1 MNLKNYKNMDPIQ
14 LEKHIAELLN
24 SDAIKN
30 KEQKAAL
37 KELHKELQKLNY
49 IKWLKKELFNK

>member
-1 MNLKNYKNMDPIQ
+1 MNLKNYKNMDTIQ
-14 LEKHIAELLN
+14 LEKHTAELLN

-30 KEQKAAL
+30 EAQRAEMEQ
-37 KELHKELQKLNY
+37 LHKELQKLNY

>member
-1 MNLKNYKNMDPIQ
+1 MNLKNYKNMDTIQ
-14 LEKHIAELLN
+14 LEKYIAELLN

-30 KEQKAAL
+30 EAQRAEMKQL
-37 KELHKELQKLNY
+37 RKELQKLNY

>member
-1 MNLKNYKNMDPIQ
+1 MKLKDYKNMDPVQ
-14 LEKHIAELLN
+14 LEKYLVELIN

-30 KEQKAAL
+30 EEQKAKI

>member
-1 MNLKNYKNMDPIQ
+1 MKLKNYKNMDPIQ
-14 LEKHIAELLN
+14 LEKYLAELLN

-30 KEQKAAL
+30 EAQRAEIKQLYKDV
-37 KELHKELQKLNY
+37 QKLNY

>member
-1 MNLKNYKNMDPIQ
+1 MKLKNYKNMDPIQ

-24 SDAIKN
+24 SDTIKN
-30 KEQKAAL
+30 EEQKTVL
-37 KELHKELQKLNY
+37 KELHKELQKLNS

>member
-30 KEQKAAL
+30 EEQRAKL
-37 KELHKELQKLNY
+37 KDLHKELQKLNY

>member
-1 MNLKNYKNMDPIQ
+1 MKLKNYKNMDPIQ

-30 KEQKAAL
+30 EEQRAAL

>member
-1 MNLKNYKNMDPIQ
+1 MKLKNYKNMDPIQ
-14 LEKHIAELLN
+14 LEKHIVELLN
-24 SDAIKN
+24 SDASKN
-30 KEQKAAL
+30 EAQRAAL

>member
-1 MNLKNYKNMDPIQ
+1 MKLKNYKNMDPIQ

-24 SDAIKN
+24 SNAIKN
-30 KEQKAAL
+30 EEQKATL

>member
-1 MNLKNYKNMDPIQ
+1 MKLKNYKNMDPIQ

-30 KEQKAAL
+30 EEQKTKL

>member
-1 MNLKNYKNMDPIQ
+1 MKLKNYKSMDPVQ
-14 LEKHIAELLN
+14 LEKYLVELIN

-30 KEQKAAL
+30 EEQKTKI

>member
-1 MNLKNYKNMDPIQ
+1 MNIKNYKNMDPIQ

-30 KEQKAAL
+30 EEQKAVL

>member
-1 MNLKNYKNMDPIQ
+1 MKLKNYKNMDTIQ

-24 SDAIKN
+24 SDTIKSEAQRAEM
-30 KEQKAAL
+30 KQ
-37 KELHKELQKLNY
+37 LHKELQKLNY

>member
-1 MNLKNYKNMDPIQ
+1 MKLKNYKNMDPIQ

-24 SDAIKN
+24 SGAIKN
-30 KEQKAAL
+30 EEQKAAL
-37 KELHKELQKLNY
+37 KELHKEPQKLNY

>member
-1 MNLKNYKNMDPIQ
+1 MKLKNYKNMDPVQ
-14 LEKHIAELLN
+14 LEKYIVELIN

-30 KEQKAAL
+30 EAQKAKI

-49 IKWLKKELFNK
+49 INWLKKELFNK

>member
-14 LEKHIAELLN
+14 LEKYIAELLN

-30 KEQKAAL
+30 EAQRAEMKQ
-37 KELHKELQKLNY
+37 LHKELQKLNY

>member
-1 MNLKNYKNMDPIQ
+1 MNIKNYKNMDPIQ

-24 SDAIKN
+24 SSAIKN
-30 KEQKAAL
+30 EKHIAEL

>member
-1 MNLKNYKNMDPIQ
+1 MNLKNYKNMDTIQ
-14 LEKHIAELLN
+14 LEKYIAELLN

-30 KEQKAAL
+30 EAQRAEMKQ
-37 KELHKELQKLNY
+37 LHKELQKLNY

>member
-1 MNLKNYKNMDPIQ
+1 MNLKNYKNMDTIQ
-14 LEKHIAELLN
+14 LEKYIAELLN

-30 KEQKAAL
+30 EVQRAEIEQ
-37 KELHKELQKLNY
+37 LHKELQKLNY

>member
-24 SDAIKN
+24 SNTIKN
-30 KEQKAAL
+30 EEQKAAL
-37 KELHKELQKLNY
+37 KELRKELQKLNY
-49 IKWLKKELFNK
+49 IKWLKKRIIQ

>member
-1 MNLKNYKNMDPIQ
+1 MNLKNYKNMDTIQ
-14 LEKHIAELLN
+14 LEKYIAELLN

-30 KEQKAAL
+30 EAQKA
-37 KELHKELQKLNY
+37 EIEQLHKELQKLNY

>member
-1 MNLKNYKNMDPIQ
+1 MKLKNYKNMDPIQ
-14 LEKHIAELLN
+14 LEKHIAKLLN

-30 KEQKAAL
+30 ETQRAAL